1 MGLIWK
7 KETLPTLAEKKAA
20 EINAACEAAICAGTD
35 VELSGGAEHF
45 SLTPNDQTN
54 IDAMFDAVKLG
65 AEKYLYHPD
74 NDRCRMY
81 SAADIAAIYTA
92 SKTYITTQTTYCNA
106 LKQWIRRE
114 TDPAVLGAIH
124 YGSQLPA
131 DLDAG
136 MQALLAEAQEVVA
149 GIVAKLPGGA
159 A

>member
-7 KETLPTLAEKKAA
+7 QKPLPTLAEKKAA
-20 EINAACEAAICAGTD
+20 EVNAACEAAICAGTD

-54 IDAMFDAVKLG
+54 IDAMFDAVRMG

-74 NDRCRMY
+74 NGRCRMY

-92 SKTYITTQTTYCNA
+92 SKTHITYCTTYCNA

-114 TDPAVLGAIH
+114 TDPAVLGGIC
-124 YGSQLPA
+124 YGAELPE
-131 DLDAG
+131 DLAAE
-136 MQALLAEAQEVVA
+136 MERLLAEAQQVVA